1 MSGLR
6 HPLPTDPPKGFPMT
20 SRRLLIALIPLTLL
34 AGCVTAPT
42 GPSVMALPGAGKS
55 FEQFRVDDA
64 ECRQYAYYQLG
75 GSEANQAGVDAA
87 MRSAA
92 IGTAIGGAL
101 TGALANAAR
110 GQGQP
115 GAAPAP
121 GAPAV
126 PGLPGGLGSILTS
139 LGGSAALGTLVEQ
152 FQRNGG
158 GNFINQWIQ
167 SGPNPSIDPAQLQQV
182 LGAETVQNLAART
195 GMEPQAL
202 LSQLAVELPHAVD
215 QMTPEGR
222 LPTDDEIQ
230 QLHA

>member
-1 MSGLR
+1 MGLFDQV
-6 HPLPTDPPKGFPMT
+6 LSSVLGG
-20 SRRLLIALIPLTLL
+20 L
-34 AGCVTAPT
+34 AQSQGQAPQTAP
-42 GPSVMALPGAGKS
+42 GAPAGGAGNAAANAILMAIAAAAAS
-55 FEQFRVDDA
+55 RLAQGAGGQAAPGQAPPPQVGGGA
-64 ECRQYAYYQLG
+64 LG
-75 GSEANQAGVDAA
+75 
-87 MRSAA
+87 AA

-195 GMEPQAL
+195 GMDPQAL